1 MTDFAHF
8 ELRRMSDDLVYHFDR
23 QQMPNGQSGYKRRDA
38 DLWIVFRPEWG
49 WVAYLEDNQSLAGR
63 PWNILPKDQ
72 GDHPPEGEWVSKKGV
87 KSYVYELTYCAAD

>member
-8 ELRRMSDDLVYHFDR
+8 ELCRMSDDLVYHFDR
-23 QQMPNGQSGYKRRDA
+23 QQMPNGQIGYKRRDA

-63 PWNILPKDQ
+63 PWNILPTDQ
-72 GDHPPEGEWVSKKGV
+72 GDHLPEGEWVSKKGV